1 MSVDAAGGLLYN
13 KRIIVNWGG
22 MVVALLT
29 GIVEDIVFRNDTNG
43 WTVLSLKQENGH
55 HVSCVGVMPFIN
67 AGEQVKIEGEWTEHR
82 DYGRQ
87 VKVTSAETVQPTT
100 KTGIEKYLASGLIRG
115 VGPATAKLI
124 VGKFGADTL
133 AVMESE
139 PDRLTEVPG
148 IGPKRAEMII
158 ESFREH
164 IDMQR
169 TLMFLLPHGRF
180 HRPQHGL

>member
-1 MSVDAAGGLLYN
+1 MATVTGL
-13 KRIIVNWGG
+13 
-22 MVVALLT
+22 
-29 GIVEDIVFRNDTNG
+29 VEEIVFRNETNG
-43 WTVLSLKQENGH
+43 WTVLSLKEDGGRR
-55 HVSCVGVMPFIN
+55 VSCVGVMPFVN

-100 KTGIEKYLASGLIRG
+100 RSGIEKYLASGLIRG
-115 VGPATAKLI
+115 VGPSTAKLI
-124 VGKFGADTL
+124 VNHFGEDAL
-133 AVMESE
+133 AVMEAE
-139 PDRLTEVPG
+139 PDRLCEVSG

-169 TLMFLLPHGRF
+169 TLVFL
-180 HRPQHGL
+180 QGLGLTANLSVKIFKLFGDAV